1 VCVLSFLPHL
11 IPSCCLGLGS
21 VGRRVGEGHGAWPR
35 RLMWRAAHRWRLID
49 APFTLAL
56 AALLLPVAAPQAV
69 EEGFPQ
75 QHSAARIFVAVCGSH
90 THTRA
95 HAPRAQPWANPNLI
109 TVHVGAVGFAPIHQ
123 LHALNVTISMF

>member
-1 VCVLSFLPHL
+1 M
-11 IPSCCLGLGS
+11 PSCWLVAL
-21 VGRRVGEGHGAWPR
+21 GRRVGEVRCNGARPR

-109 TVHVGAVGFAPIHQ
+109 TVHVGAVGFAPIHE
-123 LHALNVTISMF
+123 LHALM